1 MSVANRYKVLTFT
14 GSQCFALLRAM
25 SVREAHLVDQLAAAL
40 QTREQAPVIRYMEQQ
55 LADIRATR
63 EAFNITPF
71 MGAGS

>member
-25 SVREAHLVDQLAAAL
+25 AAREAHLVDQLAGAL
-40 QTREQAPVIRYMEQQ
+40 ETRESLPVIRYMEQQ

-63 EAFNITPF
+63 QAFNATPF
-71 MGAGS
+71 HPAA